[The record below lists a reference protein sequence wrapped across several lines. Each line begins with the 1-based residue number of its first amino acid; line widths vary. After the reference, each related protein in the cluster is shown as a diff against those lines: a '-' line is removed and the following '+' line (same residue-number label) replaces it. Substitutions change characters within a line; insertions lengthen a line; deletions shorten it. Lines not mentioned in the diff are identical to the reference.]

1 MLSEQARKLI
11 DEWDE
16 ARGPAW
22 SDCSED
28 IADIMMGFAKAQIA
42 ELLNELAMIHA
53 RSCIERDS
61 GDDVSL
67 GPLEDLIQEWR
78 AKL

>member
-28 IADIMMGFAKAQIA
+28 IADIMMGFAKAQITKLIF
-42 ELLNELAMIHA
+42 E
-53 RSCIERDS
+53 IEECHGNAYDIAQ
-61 GDDVSL
+61 VFNNW
-67 GPLEDLIQEWR
+67 E